1 MSGSRPCGSRDAEL
15 PGRTQTQ
22 SGRRGP
28 EAAGR
33 GGAAWEENLVAGEPM
48 IRVVGLNKHFG
59 RLHVLRDV
67 NFQVVKGEVVVI
79 LGRSGSG
86 KSTLLRCLNYL
97 EPPDS
102 GEVWVDGELIDPR
115 RTNLQALRE
124 EMGFVFQHFNLFP
137 HLTTLDNVTLALRIV
152 KKMPEARARE
162 IGMGMLGKVGL
173 EAKADAY
180 PDQLSGGQQQ
190 RVAIARSMAMN
201 PKVMLFDE
209 PTSALDPELIGEVL
223 AAMEDLAKA
232 GMTMIVV
239 THEMGF
245 ARRVAQRALFMHEGS
260 FIEEGTP
267 AELFESPKTPEARTF
282 IKSIL

>member
-1 MSGSRPCGSRDAEL
+1 
-15 PGRTQTQ
+15 
-22 SGRRGP
+22 
-28 EAAGR
+28 
-33 GGAAWEENLVAGEPM
+33 M
-48 IRVVGLNKHFG
+48 IEVKGLNKHFG
-59 RLHVLRDV
+59 RLHVLRDITFDV
-67 NFQVVKGEVVVI
+67 AKGEVVVI

-102 GEVWVDGELIDPR
+102 GEIRIDGELIDPR

-124 EMGFVFQHFNLFP
+124 QMGFVFQHFNLFP
-137 HLTTLDNVTLALRIV
+137 HLTALDNVTLALRVV
-152 KKMPEARARE
+152 KKMPESQARE
-162 IGMGMLGKVGL
+162 VGMSVLGRVGL
-173 EAKADAY
+173 ASKAGAY
-180 PDQLSGGQQQ
+180 PEQLSGGQQQ

-223 AAMEDLAKA
+223 AAMEDLARG

-245 ARRVAQRALFMHEGS
+245 ARRVARRALFVHEGS
-260 FIEEGTP
+260 IIEQGTP
-267 AELFESPKTPEARTF
+267 AELFENPKTPEARTF
-282 IKSIL
+282 ISSIL

>member
-1 MSGSRPCGSRDAEL
+1 MV
-15 PGRTQTQ
+15 
-22 SGRRGP
+22 
-28 EAAGR
+28 AG
-33 GGAAWEENLVAGEPM
+33 GKGATWEENPVIAEPM
-48 IRVVGLNKHFG
+48 IRVVGLNKRFG

-67 NFQVVKGEVVVI
+67 SFQVARGEVVVI

-102 GEVWVDGELIDPR
+102 GEVWIDGQRIDPR

-137 HLTTLDNVTLALRIV
+137 HRTALDNVTLALRVV
-152 KKMPEARARE
+152 KKVPEAQAKE
-162 IGMGMLGKVGL
+162 IGMAMLAKVGL
-173 EAKADAY
+173 AAKADAY

-267 AELFESPKTPEARTF
+267 AELFENPKTPEARTF
-282 IKSIL
+282 ISSIL

>member
-1 MSGSRPCGSRDAEL
+1 MGGLDARARSPAGDLAPAEEAGSLINVS
-15 PGRTQTQ
+15 
-22 SGRRGP
+22 
-28 EAAGR
+28 
-33 GGAAWEENLVAGEPM
+33 
-48 IRVVGLNKHFG
+48 GLNKHFG

-67 NFQVVKGEVVVI
+67 SFEVAKGEVVVI

-102 GEVWVDGELIDPR
+102 GEIRIDGKLIDPR
-115 RTNLQALRE
+115 KTNLQALRE

-137 HLTTLDNVTLALRIV
+137 HLSALDNVTLALRVV
-152 KKMPEARARE
+152 KKMPESRAKE
-162 IGMGMLGKVGL
+162 IGIGVLTRVGL
-173 EAKADAY
+173 AAKADAY

-223 AAMEDLAKA
+223 AAMEDLARA

-245 ARRVAQRALFMHEGS
+245 ARRVARRALFMHEGS
-260 FIEEGTP
+260 IIEQGTP
-267 AELFESPKTPEARTF
+267 TELFENPGTQEARTF
-282 IKSIL
+282 ISSIL

>member
-1 MSGSRPCGSRDAEL
+1 
-15 PGRTQTQ
+15 
-22 SGRRGP
+22 
-28 EAAGR
+28 
-33 GGAAWEENLVAGEPM
+33 M
-48 IRVVGLNKHFG
+48 IKVTKLNKHFG

-67 NFQVVKGEVVVI
+67 SFEVAKGEVVVI

-102 GEVWVDGELIDPR
+102 GEIRIDGKLIDPR
-115 RTNLQALRE
+115 RTDLQALRE

-137 HLTTLDNVTLALRIV
+137 HLTALDNVTLALRVV
-152 KKMPEARARE
+152 KRMPESRAEE
-162 IGMGMLGKVGL
+162 IGIGVLTRVGL
-173 EAKADAY
+173 AAKADAY

-223 AAMEDLAKA
+223 AAMEDLARG

-245 ARRVAQRALFMHEGS
+245 ARRVATRALFMHEGS
-260 FIEEGTP
+260 IIEEGTP
-267 AELFESPKTPEARTF
+267 TELFENPKTQEARTF
-282 IKSIL
+282 ISSIL

>member
-1 MSGSRPCGSRDAEL
+1 
-15 PGRTQTQ
+15 
-22 SGRRGP
+22 
-28 EAAGR
+28 
-33 GGAAWEENLVAGEPM
+33 M
-48 IRVVGLNKHFG
+48 IEVTRLNKRFG

-67 NFQVVKGEVVVI
+67 TFRVAKGEVVVI

-102 GEVWVDGELIDPR
+102 GEIRIDGTLVDPR
-115 RTNLQALRE
+115 KTNLQALRE

-137 HLTTLDNVTLALRIV
+137 HLSALDNVTLALRVV
-152 KKMPEARARE
+152 KKIPDSRARE
-162 IGMGMLGKVGL
+162 IGMGVLTRVGL
-173 EAKADAY
+173 AAKADSY

-190 RVAIARSMAMN
+190 RVAIARAMAMN

-223 AAMEDLAKA
+223 AAMEDLARA

-245 ARRVAQRALFMHEGS
+245 ARRVARRALFMHDGAI
-260 FIEEGTP
+260 IEEGTP
-267 AELFESPKTPEARTF
+267 VELFEDPKTQEARTF
-282 IKSIL
+282 ISSIL

>member
-1 MSGSRPCGSRDAEL
+1 
-15 PGRTQTQ
+15 
-22 SGRRGP
+22 
-28 EAAGR
+28 
-33 GGAAWEENLVAGEPM
+33 M
-48 IRVVGLNKHFG
+48 IKVVGLNKHFG

-67 NFQVVKGEVVVI
+67 NFEVAKGEVVVI

-102 GEVWVDGELIDPR
+102 GEIWIDGQRVDPR

-137 HLTTLDNVTLALRIV
+137 HLTALDNVTLALRVV
-152 KKMPEARARE
+152 KKMPEAHARE
-162 IGMGMLGKVGL
+162 IGMGTLGKVGL
-173 EAKADAY
+173 AAKADAY

-223 AAMEDLAKA
+223 AAMEDLARA

-245 ARRVAQRALFMHEGS
+245 ARRVAQRALFMHEGC
-260 FIEEGTP
+260 FIEAGTP
-267 AELFESPKTPEARTF
+267 AELFENPKTPEARTF
-282 IKSIL
+282 ISSIL

>member
-1 MSGSRPCGSRDAEL
+1 MS
-15 PGRTQTQ
+15 T
-22 SGRRGP
+22 
-28 EAAGR
+28 
-33 GGAAWEENLVAGEPM
+33 EPI

-59 RLHVLRDV
+59 RLHVLCDV
-67 NFQVVKGEVVVI
+67 NFGVAKGEVVVI

-102 GEVWVDGELIDPR
+102 GEIWIDGQRVDPR
-115 RTNLQALRE
+115 KTNLQALRE

-137 HLTTLDNVTLALRIV
+137 HLTALDNVILALRVV

-162 IGMGMLGKVGL
+162 IGMGTLGKVGL
-173 EAKADAY
+173 AAKADAY

-190 RVAIARSMAMN
+190 RVAIARSMAMS

-223 AAMEDLAKA
+223 SAMEDLARA

-260 FIEEGTP
+260 FIEEGPP
-267 AELFESPKTPEARTF
+267 AELFENPKTPEARMF
-282 IKSIL
+282 ISSIL

>member
-1 MSGSRPCGSRDAEL
+1 
-15 PGRTQTQ
+15 
-22 SGRRGP
+22 
-28 EAAGR
+28 
-33 GGAAWEENLVAGEPM
+33 VAGEPI

-67 NFQVVKGEVVVI
+67 NFQVYKGEVVVI

-97 EPPDS
+97 EPPDT

-137 HLTTLDNVTLALRIV
+137 HLTALDNVTLALRIV

-162 IGMGMLGKVGL
+162 IGLGMLGKVGL

-223 AAMEDLAKA
+223 TAMEDLAKA

-260 FIEEGTP
+260 FVEEGTP

>member
-1 MSGSRPCGSRDAEL
+1 
-15 PGRTQTQ
+15 
-22 SGRRGP
+22 
-28 EAAGR
+28 
-33 GGAAWEENLVAGEPM
+33 M

-67 NFQVVKGEVVVI
+67 SFQVAKGEVVVI

-97 EPPDS
+97 EPPES
-102 GEVWVDGELIDPR
+102 GEIWIDGQRIDPR
-115 RTNLQALRE
+115 RTNLQTLRE

-137 HLTTLDNVTLALRIV
+137 HRTALDNVTLALRVV
-152 KKMPEARARE
+152 KKVPEAQAKE
-162 IGMGMLGKVGL
+162 VGMAMLTKVGL
-173 EAKADAY
+173 AAKADAY

-223 AAMEDLAKA
+223 AAMEDLARA

-267 AELFESPKTPEARTF
+267 AELFENPKTPEARTF
-282 IKSIL
+282 ISSIL